1 MRPAAVPDHVPLHV
15 HFEGGHC
22 PPDNAENVL
31 AARLC
36 LKPGR
41 RRPDNEEFPCV
52 CTVRHVQG
60 QVVEP
65 WRHVCGVQCRLCGR
79 HCKRTRRTTWLP
91 VANMVIYPNSTA
103 SSSFAQHRLVADP
116 PAASLAGPP
125 ELVSPAERN
134 IQNKDI
140 DSGILPARVAGWSWG
155 VEAVNWCFCAAA
167 TTKAMCVRGQLAK
180 LA

>member
-1 MRPAAVPDHVPLHV
+1 MPDHVPLHV

-41 RRPDNEEFPCV
+41 HRPDNEEFPWV
-52 CTVRHVQG
+52 STVRHVQG

-103 SSSFAQHRLVADP
+103 SSSFAQHRSVADP
-116 PAASLAGPP
+116 PAASLAGRPK
-125 ELVSPAERN
+125 LASPAERN

-140 DSGILPARVAGWSWG
+140 DSCIQRARVTEVAGWSWG
-155 VEAVNWCFCAAA
+155 VEAVS
-167 TTKAMCVRGQLAK
+167 
-180 LA
+180 